1 MAVNY
6 IDTLKTNRMQ
16 LVADLIASKVA
27 VASSGSALA
36 GQLVIGTS
44 ALSGATGVLAT
55 LALDPIPLVVST
67 PVAGTVVATLDCT
80 PPLSVAA
87 SASGT
92 AAKAEF
98 RNNAGAKIVD
108 GLTVGT
114 SGTDIILGT
123 TTVTIGGT
131 VTITAGVITH
141 G

>member
-1 MAVNY
+1 MSVVYNS
-6 IDTLKTNRMQ
+6 TLKTNRMQ
-16 LVADLIASKVA
+16 LVIDKIAGKTAAASTGVA
-27 VASSGSALA
+27 AA

-55 LALDPIPLVVST
+55 IALSAT
-67 PVAGTVVATLDCT
+67 PATESGGVITLSGV
-80 PPLSVAA
+80 PLSVVA

-98 RNNAGAKIVD
+98 RDNGGTTVVS

-114 SGTDIILGT
+114 SATDIIIGST
-123 TTVTIGGT
+123 TISSGETVTC
-131 VTITAGVITH
+131 TAGTITH